1 MTSYEIDIQL
11 QPSTFNIDLV
21 TPFIEVG
28 GGGVT
33 VHNETTDRDAED
45 AHPQSAVTGLTD
57 ALDEKQDKAIV
68 SSLTIP
74 AASWVDN
81 AQTLTVLGVTA
92 TNEVDIII
100 ETQVDGDLWADANIY
115 VTQNV
120 DELIFTCE
128 TTPTNDIEI
137 KVRIWQ

>member
-1 MTSYEIDIQL
+1 MINYEINIQL

-21 TPFIEVG
+21 TPFITVG

-45 AHPQSAVTGLTD
+45 AHPQDSITGLVD
-57 ALDEKQDKAIV
+57 DLAAKQDKPIV
-68 SSLTIP
+68 SSITIP
-74 AASWVDN
+74 AADWVAD
-81 AQTLTVLGVTA
+81 AQTVTVTGVTA
-92 TNEVDIII
+92 DNEVDIII
-100 ETQVDGDLWADANIY
+100 ENQTNGDLWADANIY

-128 TTPTNDIEI
+128 TTPTNNIDIKI
-137 KVRIWQ
+137 RIWL